1 MSTSSQLRHA
11 LVCAC
16 ARVRGCPPGGVHRP
30 LWSAALLGPR
40 GVAARHHNTQPRHGH
55 RHFFA
60 SPLACT
66 VAPSPGGALL
76 ADEDSPAAAS
86 PQAAAPASQRGPKSR
101 LDALALELYPQY
113 SRTLLQ
119 SWILQGKV
127 LVDGV
132 PVTKAGAAVSQAS
145 EVIITAEDPRFV
157 CRAGY
162 KLEAALVAFGVDVTG
177 LVALDSGLSTGGFT
191 DCLLQRGAAR
201 VYGVDVGYGQVADR
215 IRTDPRVTVME
226 RCNLRHLASLPEL
239 VDLATLDLSFISVLK
254 VLPAVKALLKPAARV
269 VILVKPQFEALRG
282 EVGRGGVVRD
292 PAVHADVL
300 RRVTRGAQD
309 LGFRC
314 LGTMPSPLRGAKEG
328 NIEFLCH
335 FDLAAPSAPLA
346 AANAAGLWQS

>member
-1 MSTSSQLRHA
+1 MFTSSQLRHA

-16 ARVRGCPPGGVHRP
+16 ARVRGCPPGGVRP
-30 LWSAALLGPR
+30 ALWSAALLGPR
-40 GVAARHHNTQPRHGH
+40 GVVARHHTQPRHGH
-55 RHFFA
+55 RHFYA

-66 VAPSPGGALL
+66 VPPSTGGALL
-76 ADEDSPAAAS
+76 DDEDSPAAAS
-86 PQAAAPASQRGPKSR
+86 PQAAQPASRRGPKSR

-132 PVTKAGAAVSQAS
+132 PVTKAGAAVSHAS
-145 EVIITAEDPRFV
+145 EVTITAEDPKFV

-162 KLEAALVAFGVDVTG
+162 KLEAALVAFGVDVTSA
-177 LVALDSGLSTGGFT
+177 VALDSGLSTGGFT

-226 RCNLRHLASLPEL
+226 RCNLRHLTSLPEL

-269 VILVKPQFEALRG
+269 VVLVKPQFEALRG

-292 PAVHADVL
+292 PAVHDDVL
-300 RRVTRGAQD
+300 RRVKSGAQD

-314 LGTMPSPLRGAKEG
+314 LGTMRSPLRGAKEG

-335 FDLAAPSAPLA
+335 FDLDASNATGA
-346 AANAAGLWQS
+346 AANAAGLGQS